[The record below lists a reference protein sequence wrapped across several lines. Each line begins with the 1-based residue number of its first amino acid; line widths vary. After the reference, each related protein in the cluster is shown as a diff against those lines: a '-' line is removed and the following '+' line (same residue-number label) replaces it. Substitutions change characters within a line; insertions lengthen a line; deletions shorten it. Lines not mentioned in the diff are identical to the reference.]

1 MNPLSR
7 DHSRTFGRNMRP
19 TLALGPSPAP
29 SQMSVGS
36 IGQWDM
42 VKEGEGDLS
51 AAGSQTQMRVM

>member
-1 MNPLSR
+1 
-7 DHSRTFGRNMRP
+7 MRP
-19 TLALGPSPAP
+19 TLALGPSPTP
-29 SQMSVGS
+29 PQMSVGS